1 MAQPGTTKIPVG
13 TVLAG
18 KYRVT
23 REIGRGGMAAVYEA
37 ENVDIGKRVAIKVL
51 NQEFISSSVVVE
63 RFLREARA
71 AAAIRSPF
79 ICDVYDSGRLDDQR
93 PFLVLE
99 LLEGESLFERLTLIP
114 FMDVPTTLAIITQVC
129 RGLTKAHAANIVHR
143 DLKPE
148 NIFLT
153 HDEEG
158 HLLAK
163 ILDFG
168 LAKFYAPLTG
178 PEGKAQARLTREGAV
193 FGTPA
198 YMSPEQVR
206 GQGAVDHRADLWAL
220 GCITYECLTGKT
232 VWKTEQGVAMTFAQ
246 IAGAA
251 LPKPME
257 ARPELPAAFDGWFQK
272 ALCRDLSQ
280 RFQSAKE
287 FSDALVQALGGRS
300 ALPESEALRK
310 SMPPPEVPPRRQSN
324 APPAAAAPA
333 VPAPAPSIPQ
343 PAPSFSAQPA
353 PAPKFGPPPSA
364 SPVSAPAPSAPQ
376 PSQAQPISAPRAA
389 PPASQAP
396 PERRGA
402 AREAQSQRH
411 PEPSAG
417 RRWLWGVIGVLI
429 GFGSVGGYFTWRKI
443 ASEKPKP
450 DTRPQSS
457 ASANPKAAG
466 TPKTAGSGT
475 SKSSGKAGP
484 DTMPAWLSL
493 VQDGQKLLTKNDPQ
507 GAMRLFREAY
517 TKGGHGLPNTMI
529 QHTMIGAVGAA
540 TARAPCSLN
549 GLGRPRTFNLAPPA
563 NGKPLIFPAG
573 RPSIAVG
580 PKGPVMVWTDGHS
593 GSDRVYS
600 ALLDQDLRVG
610 GELSEVAAEAEQ
622 PSRVEL
628 LRAGDKFILGYWEG
642 GPDAGPRLQW
652 LDAAGKPAGPIVKA
666 GASSV
671 RGAEMAIDRA
681 ADGAVFT
688 AFTKETEL
696 GCEDLFVSKLS
707 PALELQGSPV
717 RVTDF
722 LPVGAG
728 KPKVRYPMLAVS
740 GDSLEMVFRLEREPS
755 KAIHRIRLP
764 LADTSK
770 GLSDSPNE
778 KVDRNVGEMVWLNSD
793 KTKADAP
800 GLVCGGDGCF
810 ALWHTE
816 QAGGLF
822 GAMLEKSKTQPVWR
836 KKLSKGMRPAAS
848 ASASG
853 QIELAWYEAG
863 NVIIATL
870 GKAGVGT
877 PTKVARVISDQPAPS
892 IAAGA
897 QAGEWYLAWLHWEAG
912 HLEPYAARVLC
923 R

>member
-1 MAQPGTTKIPVG
+1 MAQPATTKIPVG

-23 REIGRGGMAAVYEA
+23 REIGRGGMASVYEA

-79 ICDVYDSGRLDDQR
+79 ICDVYDSGRLEDQR

-114 FMDVPTTLAIITQVC
+114 YLDIPTTLTIITQVC

-158 HLLAK
+158 RTLAK

-246 IAGAA
+246 IAGAPIPKA
-251 LPKPME
+251 LQT
-257 ARPELPAAFDGWFQK
+257 RPELPAAFDAWFEK
-272 ALCRDLSQ
+272 ALCRDLNQ

-287 FSDALVQALGGRS
+287 FSDALVQALGGRA

-310 SMPPPEVPPRRQSN
+310 SLPPPEVAVPRRESN
-324 APPAAAAPA
+324 APPQAPAAAPR
-333 VPAPAPSIPQ
+333 APVPQ
-343 PAPSFSAQPA
+343 PAPSFGAHPSM
-353 PAPKFGPPPSA
+353 APKFGPPPGA
-364 SPVSAPAPSAPQ
+364 APSHPAAANHVQQ
-376 PSQAQPISAPRAA
+376 PPRAA
-389 PPASQAP
+389 PQPAGIAKP
-396 PERRGA
+396 NA
-402 AREAQSQRH
+402 AEKAVAVHEAQSQRH

-417 RRWLWGVIGVLI
+417 KRWLWAVLGVLI
-429 GFGSVGGYFTWRKI
+429 GFGGVGAFFVWRNRSSEQ
-443 ASEKPKP
+443 ASPNAN
-450 DTRPQSS
+450 PQGS
-457 ASANPKAAG
+457 ASASSKPAPAPQTSETPKAQRAA
-466 TPKTAGSGT
+466 PAS
-475 SKSSGKAGP
+475 P
-484 DTMPAWLSL
+484 DAVPPWFSMVS
-493 VQDGQKLLTKNDPQ
+493 DGQKLLSKNDPQ

-517 TKGGHGLPNTMI
+517 SKGGHGLPNTLV
-529 QHTMIGAVGAA
+529 QHVLIGAVGAA
-540 TARAPCSLN
+540 TARAPCTLN
-549 GLGRPRTFNLAPPA
+549 GLGRPRTFNLVPPT

-573 RPSIAVG
+573 RPSIALG
-580 PKGPVMVWTDGHS
+580 PKGMVMVWTDAHS

-600 ALLDQDLRVG
+600 ALLDSDLRVANG
-610 GELSEVAAEAEQ
+610 PTEVALEAEQ
-622 PSRVEL
+622 PSRAEL
-628 LRAGDKFILGYWEG
+628 MAAGDKLILAYWESG
-642 GPDAGPRLQW
+642 KDAGPRVQW
-652 LDAAGKPAGPIVKA
+652 MDAMGNAEGPIVKA

-671 RGAEMAIDRA
+671 RGAEVAVARA
-681 ADGAVFT
+681 KDGSVFT
-688 AFTKETEL
+688 AWTKETEI

-707 PALELQGSPV
+707 PNLEPQKAAV

-722 LPVGAG
+722 IPVGAG
-728 KPKVRYPMLAVS
+728 KPRVRYPHLAIS
-740 GDSLEMVFRLEREPS
+740 GDALQLAFRLEREPS
-755 KAIHRIRLP
+755 KTIHHVRLP
-764 LADTSK
+764 ISEASK

-778 KVDRNVGEMVWLNSD
+778 KVDRSAGEMGLLNND
-793 KTKADAP
+793 RTKADSP
-800 GLVCGGDGCF
+800 EIVCSGDQCF
-810 ALWHTE
+810 AFWHTE
-816 QAGGLF
+816 QLGGLF
-822 GAMLEKSKTQPVWR
+822 GAMLEKSKNQPVWR
-836 KKLSKGMRPAAS
+836 KKISKGMRPSAAVSS
-848 ASASG
+848 AG
-853 QIELAWYEAG
+853 QVEVAWYEAG
-863 NVIIATL
+863 SVIVAQA
-870 GKAGVGT
+870 GKSGMGS

-892 IAAGA
+892 IAAGPHP
-897 QAGEWYLAWLHWEAG
+897 GEWYVAWLHWEAG
-912 HLEPYAARVLC
+912 HLEPYAARVQC